1 MYGVFRR
8 ESNRKNDERKLI
20 IMQEQKQLYEELNIQ
35 KPRADMLVNEIKLT
49 FAKMQ
54 KDKLTV
60 VDLINHMK
68 GISINDNETSYCIY
82 MIGCFQTH
90 LIMKK

>member
-1 MYGVFRR
+1 M
-8 ESNRKNDERKLI
+8 EK
-20 IMQEQKQLYEELNIQ
+20 QKQLYEELNIS
-35 KPRADMLVNEIKLT
+35 KPRADMLINEIKLT

-54 KDKLTV
+54 KEKLTV
-60 VDLINHMK
+60 IDLINHMK
-68 GISINDNETSYCIY
+68 GISTNDKELVYCIY